1 MQHLNLTPEQI
12 AELQRYATSMGL
24 CLQQAYVQLRR
35 GEITLSTPVATPQS
49 RPAKPPVIATV
60 TRCREKQPL
69 IVLEGGPFN
78 GLEIR
83 PVELRRLAQNLA
95 ALAEMAVRMP
105 TGGKRFSPTKIVI
118 GEEA

>member
-1 MQHLNLTPEQI
+1 MT
-12 AELQRYATSMGL
+12 
-24 CLQQAYVQLRR
+24 QAK
-35 GEITLSTPVATPQS
+35 IN
-49 RPAKPPVIATV
+49 ATV

-118 GEEA
+118 GEEAAQASPSENQAPLPRQPLNQEQVAWVFNEFFGNTRKGA

>member
-1 MQHLNLTPEQI
+1 MT
-12 AELQRYATSMGL
+12 
-24 CLQQAYVQLRR
+24 QAK
-35 GEITLSTPVATPQS
+35 IN
-49 RPAKPPVIATV
+49 ATV

>member
-1 MQHLNLTPEQI
+1 MT
-12 AELQRYATSMGL
+12 
-24 CLQQAYVQLRR
+24 QAK
-35 GEITLSTPVATPQS
+35 IN
-49 RPAKPPVIATV
+49 ATV

-83 PVELRRLAQNLA
+83 PVELRRLAQNLS

-118 GEEA
+118 GEEATPASPCENPAIDPATTAAMFNEIFGSTGKGA

>member
-1 MQHLNLTPEQI
+1 MT
-12 AELQRYATSMGL
+12 
-24 CLQQAYVQLRR
+24 QAK
-35 GEITLSTPVATPQS
+35 IN
-49 RPAKPPVIATV
+49 ATV

-118 GEEA
+118 GEEATQASPREPLNQEQVAWVFNEFFGNTRKGA